1 MSSTKKG
8 ESLIRQNFAS
18 DVEARLNKQINI
30 ELYASYVYLSMSY
43 YFDRD
48 DVALENIA
56 KWMKYTKQSDE
67 EREHA
72 QILMKYQNTRG
83 GRLVLQNVQKPE
95 KDEWGT
101 ALEAFEAALAL
112 ERFNNQ
118 SLLELHEVAGQNN
131 DCQMCGKKFF

>member
-8 ESLIRQNFAS
+8 ESLIRQNFAT

-56 KWMKYTKQSDE
+56 KWMKVCFSFLF
-67 EREHA
+67 
-72 QILMKYQNTRG
+72 IF
-83 GRLVLQNVQKPE
+83 
-95 KDEWGT
+95 GT
-101 ALEAFEAALAL
+101 Y
-112 ERFNNQ
+112 
-118 SLLELHEVAGQNN
+118 
-131 DCQMCGKKFF
+131 